1 MIQVSIVETFQA
13 RPNQNELLL
22 KMPPQPFECCRI
34 ETPQIS
40 MKPWVLKT
48 ISLRVFEMDSREAK
62 TLNAHMKSIT
72 EHLDHLVREFRAF
85 SSNVK
90 REDSSEYR
98 VLQTDVSVEVD
109 VVSPNIKGRL
119 HVLSSE
125 NEIVFNIVFNDEMAQ
140 KMKDVLNSDPLEGLL
155 ISSVVPE

>member
-1 MIQVSIVETFQA
+1 
-13 RPNQNELLL
+13 
-22 KMPPQPFECCRI
+22 
-34 ETPQIS
+34 
-40 MKPWVLKT
+40 
-48 ISLRVFEMDSREAK
+48 MDSREAK

-140 KMKDVLNSDPLEGLL
+140 KMKNVLNSDPLEGLL